1 MQPERLE
8 PKPEIKDPN
17 TDFKF
22 QRRPEINE
30 PNVEFKPLQ
39 KQGIN
44 EPNVEF
50 KPLQKQEIKEPKH
63 DKIRQDL
70 FATVYQAKAVL
81 GTVNSEM
88 KPDEIRKFKFVY
100 QNSGNCPWPSDV
112 KLIRVSGD

>member
-30 PNVEFKPLQ
+30 PNAEFKPLQ